1 MSIDN
6 TRVYGGIRRKG
17 VDRDVPVLVNSG
29 VSLAEAVQIWVDSL
43 KRLKREAELARELAM
58 RKYGD

>member
-1 MSIDN
+1 MIN
-6 TRVYGGIRRKG
+6 KVYGGIRRKP
-17 VDRDVPVLVNSG
+17 VDRDAPVLLNSG